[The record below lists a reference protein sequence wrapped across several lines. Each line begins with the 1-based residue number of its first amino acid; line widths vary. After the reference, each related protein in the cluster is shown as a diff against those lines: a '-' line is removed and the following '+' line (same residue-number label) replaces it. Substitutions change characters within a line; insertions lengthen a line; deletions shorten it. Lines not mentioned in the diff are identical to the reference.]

1 VSKVK
6 YHFHM
11 FLQSPC
17 SLCDHVPSRFETQCR
32 NQCAARGG
40 LAPTVPVVL
49 V

>member
-1 VSKVK
+1 VTHHS
-6 YHFHM
+6 YM
-11 FLQSPC
+11 FWESPC

-32 NQCAARGG
+32 NECVTRGG

>member
-1 VSKVK
+1 
-6 YHFHM
+6 M
-11 FLQSPC
+11 FLETHC

-32 NQCAARGG
+32 HECGAHGG